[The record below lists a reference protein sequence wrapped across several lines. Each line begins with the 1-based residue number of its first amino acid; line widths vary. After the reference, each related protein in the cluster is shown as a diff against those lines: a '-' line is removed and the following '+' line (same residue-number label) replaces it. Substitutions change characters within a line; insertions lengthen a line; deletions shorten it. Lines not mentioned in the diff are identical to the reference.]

1 MSIRMRLKS
10 RATGD
15 FVNLT
20 NRVIVIIELLIAI
33 ALMPIFVVLLI
44 FYRAGFAEAMT
55 GATRDWFIGANAA
68 YTQAI
73 CIGAAVL
80 VFVVAVL
87 LLFLELRRPGRRVRV
102 PVAEGHVEVTADAI
116 SERLEQAILQIADV
130 TEIKPEIS
138 ARKDKTVNVILNLK
152 TDPQVVVPKKT
163 QEVIAVA
170 KQVMEERL
178 GLQVGKVEV
187 RVDHARAPKK
197 TEQIKK

>member
-1 MSIRMRLKS
+1 M
-10 RATGD
+10 
-15 FVNLT
+15 
-20 NRVIVIIELLIAI
+20 
-33 ALMPIFVVLLI
+33 
-44 FYRAGFAEAMT
+44 
-55 GATRDWFIGANAA
+55 
-68 YTQAI
+68 
-73 CIGAAVL
+73 
-80 VFVVAVL
+80 
-87 LLFLELRRPGRRVRV
+87 
-102 PVAEGHVEVTADAI
+102 TADAI